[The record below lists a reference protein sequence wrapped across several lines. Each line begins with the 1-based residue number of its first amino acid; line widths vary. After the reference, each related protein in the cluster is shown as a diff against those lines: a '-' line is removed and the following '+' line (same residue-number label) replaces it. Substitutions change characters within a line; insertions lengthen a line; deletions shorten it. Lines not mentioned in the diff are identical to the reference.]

1 MQKHLDKIKEHLE
14 NIPSSYEKT
23 EECAFLI
30 RSALALSVHVFY
42 YKNYGLTVNIP
53 SSLNEDIKDS
63 RFKGAFYKNM
73 MILSDIQS
81 IRIACNT
88 IIHPTVNSI
97 ANFSAQDMKELH
109 ERLLKCIRAI
119 EEKIKLNI
127 IPVVSTFN
135 KNNLAQIMTTDN
147 DDNKAKEVFAKAGLD
162 DGAFLHVSGI
172 REFVERYF
180 NQSKD
185 STKGIMT
192 TRWGVPWYDKEIV
205 WVVEMVNS
213 EPATQGVDWI
223 NVYKNDEII
232 EIMPKGK
239 TTWNKIPVRQ
249 YAKEHPYRIA
259 VEKISNGLIV
269 RGVYKFDENKS
280 INDLKHYYTKI

>member
-1 MQKHLDKIKEHLE
+1 MQKHLDKIREYLE
-14 NIPSSYEKT
+14 KIPSSYEKT

-30 RSALALSVHVFY
+30 RSVLALSVHIFY
-42 YKNYGLTVNIP
+42 YEKYGLTVDIP
-53 SSLNEDIKDS
+53 SSLNDAIKDS
-63 RFKGAFYKNM
+63 RFKSAFIKNM
-73 MILSDIQS
+73 IILSDIQS

-88 IIHPTVNSI
+88 IIHPTVNTI
-97 ANFSAQDMKELH
+97 ANFSVHDMKELH
-109 ERLLKCIRAI
+109 ERLLKCISVI

-127 IPVVSTFN
+127 IPVVGTFN
-135 KNNLAQIMTTDN
+135 KNNN
-147 DDNKAKEVFAKAGLD
+147 DDNKAKEVFEKAGLAE
-162 DGAFLHVSGI
+162 GAFLHVNGI
-172 REFVERYF
+172 REFVEKHF
-180 NQSKD
+180 NQSKNF
-185 STKGIMT
+185 TKGIMT
-192 TRWGVPWYDKEIV
+192 TRWVVPWFDKEIV

-249 YAKEHPYRIA
+249 YAKDHPYRIVA
-259 VEKISNGLIV
+259 EKISNGLIV
-269 RGVYKFDENKS
+269 RGVYKFNENKS